1 MMNLMVSFKKEKKEH
16 TFRPR
21 EKTSNK
27 FRLTAIYLYNE
38 MATIKTESHSF
49 AKLLARG

>member
-1 MMNLMVSFKKEKKEH
+1 MVCFKKKKNTRSGRVRKPH
-16 TFRPR
+16 
-21 EKTSNK
+21 NK

-38 MATIKTESHSF
+38 MGTIKTESHSF